1 MATTVPV
8 PIPPRFGEHEQAFQ
22 TSAVF
27 MEGYELLAAGVYR
40 SAVGIQGLRRVAH
53 PEAGD

>member
-1 MATTVPV
+1 MATAVPV
-8 PIPPRFGEHEQAFQ
+8 RFREHEQAFQ

-40 SAVGIQGLRRVAH
+40 SAVSIQGLRRVAH